1 MSRDNLRKLKLTH
14 FFRSSNQQKIMKK
27 NNNIQ
32 NNIQSENIING
43 SQHIQLGGT
52 ATYNNSNTFFF
63 APDNNVRGRVDSFR
77 RRGIAQ
83 QLTDGTFDFVA
94 LPKPKSMSTLIR
106 KLPHGRVS
114 RTADGAIQLT
124 LKVYCD
130 EGVNIGEAL
139 ADEAAEASE
148 AVVDYQLKR

>member
-32 NNIQSENIING
+32 SENMING

-94 LPKPKSMSTLIR
+94 LPKPKTMSTLIR

-124 LKVYCD
+124 LKVFCY
-130 EGVNIGEAL
+130 EGVNIAEAL
-139 ADEAAEASE
+139 ASEAAEASE

>member
-32 NNIQSENIING
+32 SENMVNG

-52 ATYNNSNTFFF
+52 AVYNNSCTFYF

-94 LPKPKSMSTLIR
+94 LPKPKTMSTLIR

-124 LKVYCD
+124 LKVYCN
-130 EGVNIGEAL
+130 EGVNIGDAL

>member
-32 NNIQSENIING
+32 SENMING

-94 LPKPKSMSTLIR
+94 LPKPKSMSTLIK

-124 LKVYCD
+124 LKVYCY
-130 EGVNIGEAL
+130 EGVNIAEAL
-139 ADEAAEASE
+139 ASEAADASN
-148 AVVDYQLKR
+148 AVVEYQLKR

>member
-32 NNIQSENIING
+32 SENMING

-124 LKVYCD
+124 LKVYCN
-130 EGVNIGEAL
+130 EGVNIADAL
-139 ADEAAEASE
+139 ANEAAEASE

>member
-32 NNIQSENIING
+32 SENMING

-83 QLTDGTFDFVA
+83 
-94 LPKPKSMSTLIR
+94 
-106 KLPHGRVS
+106 
-114 RTADGAIQLT
+114 
-124 LKVYCD
+124 
-130 EGVNIGEAL
+130 
-139 ADEAAEASE
+139 
-148 AVVDYQLKR
+148 